1 MRVTVV
7 PEDSIVIVDG
17 VPVTTGLP
25 PLDPDIHAIQWQ
37 GDHGVIEKRV
47 GEAEPFKDIALIQPF
62 IEAHRSWTPPP
73 PPPEK
78 PASERAVDEV
88 ASSAALVGLINF
100 LAEKLPSLGTPEE
113 IIAAIQAKA

>member
-17 VPVTTGLP
+17 VPVKTELP
-25 PLDPDIHAIQWQ
+25 PLDPNIRAIQWDGSQ
-37 GDHGVIEKRV
+37 GTIEKRK

-62 IEAHRSWTPPP
+62 IDTHKGWTPPP

-78 PASERAVDEV
+78 PAAERVGDEV
-88 ASSAALVGLINF
+88 ASSAALTGLIRF
-100 LAEKLPSLGTPEE
+100 LAEKLPDLGTPEE
-113 IIAAIQAKA
+113 IVVALQAKA